1 MYGSQPKGK
10 QMKKACKIIFFFLF
24 GVSAL
29 LAQDKKLNTSKK
41 VIPPAQKKEQKPT
54 RNIEIRHAGVLRYDK
69 GINAK
74 RLIGNVICEHEGAI
88 MNCDSAYLYDNNNL
102 QAFGHISIIKGD
114 SIFVYGDKLYY
125 EGNTKLATLQD
136 NVKCIEKDMTLTTNL
151 MTYDVSNSI
160 ANYYDGGT
168 IVNKENTLVSK
179 NGHYYSATK
188 EVAFK
193 HDVELTNPDYKMKS
207 DTLRYNTS
215 SKVAYFLG
223 PSIIISK
230 EDYIYCENGWYD
242 TENENSRFSKN
253 ALLVTKE
260 QKLTG
265 DSLLY
270 DRKKRIGFA
279 YKNIKLVDTTNKSI
293 IYGDYAAYEEKN
305 SRALVTKR
313 ALYVRIFD
321 KDSLFL
327 TADTLY
333 HQDVDSVN
341 NMVKAF
347 HHVKFYKTDI
357 QGMCDSLGYNTKD
370 STMHMFYSPII
381 WSNKGQ
387 STAKKIEVIA
397 GKKGVHNF
405 TLEGNAFVIQ
415 QADSLGKFHQ
425 ITGKVIKGFLRDD
438 TIRKITVNGNS
449 QVLYYPKTKTRIVGL
464 NKTVCTDIVIWF
476 KEGELDKMSFIK
488 KPESKVTPIAEVN
501 VEEAKLKGFNWMT
514 GRQPKSRYEL
524 LPQKIK

>member
-1 MYGSQPKGK
+1 LRKS
-10 QMKKACKIIFFFLF
+10 AKIVFFLLF
-24 GVSAL
+24 IASAV
-29 LAQDKKLNTSKK
+29 LAQDKKISTSKK
-41 VIPPAQKKEQKPT
+41 IVPPVKKDEQKPA
-54 RNIEIRHAGVLRYDK
+54 RQIEIKHAGVLRYDK
-69 GINAK
+69 GISAK
-74 RLIGNVICEHEGAI
+74 RLIGNVICEHEGAV

-125 EGNTKLATLQD
+125 EGSTKLATLRD

-160 ANYYDGGT
+160 ANYYEGGT

-193 HDVELTNPDYKMKS
+193 YDVELTNPDYKMKS

-242 TENENSRFSKN
+242 TEKENSRFSKN

-270 DRKKRIGFA
+270 DRKKRVGFA
-279 YKNIKLVDTTNKSI
+279 YKNVRLIDTTNKSI
-293 IYGDYAAYEEKN
+293 IYGDYVAYEEEGSK
-305 SRALVTKR
+305 ALITKK
-313 ALYVRIFD
+313 ALYVRIFE

-357 QGMCDSLGYNTKD
+357 QGVCDSLGYTTKD
-370 STMHMFYSPII
+370 SLMHMFYSPII
-381 WSNKGQ
+381 WASKGQ
-387 STAKKIEVIA
+387 STAKKIEVNA
-397 GKKGVHNF
+397 GKQGVHGF
-405 TLEGNAFVIQ
+405 TLDGNAFVIQ
-415 QADSLGKFHQ
+415 EADSLGKFQ
-425 ITGKVIKGFLRDD
+425 QVTGKVIKGFLEND
-438 TIRKITVNGNS
+438 TIRKITVTGNS
-449 QVLYYPKTKTRIVGL
+449 QILYYPKSKTKIVGL

-488 KPESKVTPIAEVN
+488 KPESKITPIAEVN
-501 VEEAKLKGFNWMT
+501 VDEAKLKGFNWMISK
-514 GRQPKSRYEL
+514 QPKSRQDL
-524 LPQKIK
+524 LAPKK

>member
-1 MYGSQPKGK
+1 
-10 QMKKACKIIFFFLF
+10 MKIYFKIFFILLF
-24 GVSAL
+24 IAGQIT
-29 LAQDKKLNTSKK
+29 AQDKKLNTSKK
-41 VIPPAQKKEQKPT
+41 VVPPVQKTEQTPARK
-54 RNIEIRHAGVLRYDK
+54 IEIRHAGVLRYDK
-69 GINAK
+69 GISAK
-74 RLIGNVICEHEGAI
+74 RLIGNVICEHEGAV

-102 QAFGHISIIKGD
+102 QAFGHISIVKGD

-125 EGNTKLATLQD
+125 EGATKLATLQD

-151 MTYDVSNSI
+151 MTYDVKNGI

-168 IVNKENTLVSK
+168 IVNKQNTLVSK

-193 HDVELTNPDYKMKS
+193 HDVVLTNPDYKMKS

-253 ALLVTKE
+253 AVLVTKE

-270 DRKKRIGFA
+270 DRKKRIGYA
-279 YKNIKLVDTTNKSI
+279 YKNVRLIDTTNKSI
-293 IYGDYAAYEEKN
+293 IYGDYVAYEEEGSK
-305 SRALVTKR
+305 ALITKR
-313 ALYVRIFD
+313 ALYVRIFE

-333 HQDVDSVN
+333 HQDVDSVD

-357 QGMCDSLGYNTKD
+357 QGMCDSLEYNTKD
-370 STMHMFYSPII
+370 SIMHMFYSPVI
-381 WSNKGQ
+381 WSQKGQ

-397 GKKGVHNF
+397 GKKGIHNF
-405 TLEGNAFVIQ
+405 SLEGNAFVIQ
-415 QADSLGKFHQ
+415 EADSLGKFHQ
-425 ITGKVIKGFLRDD
+425 ITGKVIKGYMKDD

-449 QVLYYPKTKTRIVGL
+449 QVLYYPKSKNKIVGL
-464 NKTVCTDIVIWF
+464 NKTLCSDIVIWF
-476 KEGELDKMSFIK
+476 KEGDLDKMSFIK

-501 VEEAKLKGFNWMT
+501 VDEARLKGFNWMINK
-514 GRQPKSRYEL
+514 QPRSRYDL
-524 LPQKIK
+524 VPPKHNAGIKK

>member
-1 MYGSQPKGK
+1 MATH
-10 QMKKACKIIFFFLF
+10 KKRNGLKNVAYILVLVMF
-24 GVSAL
+24 GVPFF
-29 LAQDKKLNTSKK
+29 AQNKSVKTVTKEK
-41 VIPPAQKKEQKPT
+41 VEQKPAK
-54 RNIEIRHAGVLRYDK
+54 IEIKHAGVLRYDK
-69 GINAK
+69 GISAK
-74 RLIGNVICEHEGAI
+74 RLIGDVICEHEGAV
-88 MNCDSAYLYDNNNL
+88 MKCDSAYLFDNNNL
-102 QAFGHISIIKGD
+102 QAFGHISIVKGD

-125 EGNTKLATLQD
+125 EGGTKLATLQD
-136 NVKCIEKDMTLTTNL
+136 NVKCIEKDMTLTTNM
-151 MTYDVSNSI
+151 MTYDVKNSV
-160 ANYYDGGT
+160 ANYYNGGT

-179 NGHYYSATK
+179 NGHYYSASK

-215 SKVAYFLG
+215 NKVAYFLG

-230 EDYIYCENGWYD
+230 DDYIYCENGWYD

-279 YKNIKLVDTTNKSI
+279 YKNIQLIDTTNKSI
-293 IYGDYAAYEEKN
+293 IYGDYAAYEEKG
-305 SRALVTKR
+305 SKALVTKR
-313 ALYVRIFD
+313 AMYVKIFE

-333 HQDVDSVN
+333 HQDVDSVD
-341 NMVKAF
+341 NMIRAF
-347 HHVKFYKTDI
+347 HHVKFYKTDL

-381 WSNKGQ
+381 WSQKGQ
-387 STAKKIEVIA
+387 STAKKIEVMA

-405 TLEGNAFVIQ
+405 KLEGNAFVIQ
-415 QADSLGKFHQ
+415 EADSLGKYHQ
-425 ITGKVIKGFLRDD
+425 ITGKVIRGFLHDD
-438 TIRKITVNGNS
+438 TIRKISVDGNS
-449 QVLYYPKTKTRIVGL
+449 QVLYYPKSKNKIVGL
-464 NKTVCTDIVIWF
+464 NKTVCTDIIVWF
-476 KEGELDKMSFIK
+476 KEGDLDKISFIK

-501 VEEAKLKGFNWMT
+501 VDEAKLKGFNWMISK
-514 GRQPKSRYEL
+514 QPKSRRDL
-524 LPQKIK
+524 LPVKIK